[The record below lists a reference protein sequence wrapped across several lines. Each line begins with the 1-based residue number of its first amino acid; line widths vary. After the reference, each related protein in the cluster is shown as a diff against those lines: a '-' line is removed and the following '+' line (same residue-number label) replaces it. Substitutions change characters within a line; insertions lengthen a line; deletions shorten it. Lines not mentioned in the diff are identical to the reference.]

1 MVSGVVLILR
11 NSHVQDFWEIFQVVA
26 ILGSF
31 DSKK

>member
-1 MVSGVVLILR
+1 MVSAVVLILR
-11 NSHVQDFWEIFQVVA
+11 NFYVQNFWKIFQVVA